1 MHHSELIAS
10 GKRVVEIEIE
20 AIQSLL
26 DQLDE
31 KFALAVNAL
40 AESVSNNGKV
50 VVVGVGKS
58 GNIGHKIAA
67 TLNSTGS
74 TAVVLNSQ
82 NALHGDLGI
91 ISDGDTVIA
100 DGKYTWDHK
109 ESGEPCEV
117 RMAHI
122 WTLADGKA
130 ISFLQHVDSAT
141 VRDLIS

>member
-1 MHHSELIAS
+1 MNHSKIIAS
-10 GKRVVEIEIE
+10 GRRVVEIEIE

-26 DQLDE
+26 VHLDE
-31 KFALAVNAL
+31 SFALAVDSL

-91 ISDGDTVIA
+91 ISDGDVVIA
-100 DGKYTWDHK
+100 LSF
-109 ESGEPCEV
+109 SGETAELLDLLP
-117 RMAHI
+117 HI
-122 WTLADGKA
+122 KRFDVKI
-130 ISFLQHVDSAT
+130 IS
-141 VRDLIS
+141 